1 MQPPQPARPPHL
13 SDPELALAA
22 GASQRPTAGNPPEQS
37 PAAAPAP
44 TAPWLL
50 QMLDQIDQGL
60 LLVRPDG
67 ELLYANPAALR
78 ALDSQHPLLRLG
90 NGLHLHDA
98 RDVAPLLDA
107 LADAARGARRLV
119 NLGHGPEALAV
130 SVVPLAGPR
139 RPDALPHLQDHPGIL
154 LVLGRRAE
162 GAPPGLAAFAH
173 SLGFTPT
180 ETRVLQGLYEG
191 LRPAELG
198 QRMGVAVSTI
208 RTHIGSMRDKSGA
221 GSIRE
226 LVRRVAVLP
235 PVELD
240 APLCAGPAPHGSN
253 AHRRE
258 QPPQPSQPPPTAPAG
273 SAT

>member
-1 MQPPQPARPPHL
+1 
-13 SDPELALAA
+13 
-22 GASQRPTAGNPPEQS
+22 
-37 PAAAPAP
+37 
-44 TAPWLL
+44 
-50 QMLDQIDQGL
+50 MLDQIDQGL

-67 ELLYANPAALR
+67 EVLYANPAALQ
-78 ALDSQHPLLRLG
+78 ALDSRHPLLHLG
-90 NGLHLHDA
+90 HSLHLHDA

-119 NLGHGPEALAV
+119 NLGHGSETLAI

-139 RPDALPHLQDHPGIL
+139 RPDALAHLQDHPGIL

-180 ETRVLQGLYEG
+180 ETKVLQGLYEG
-191 LRPAELG
+191 LRPTELG

-240 APLCAGPAPHGSN
+240 APAPTGAASHDSS
-253 AHRRE
+253 ARRRE
-258 QPPQPSQPPPTAPAG
+258 QPLQPTQQPPAAPA
-273 SAT
+273 SPAT